1 MNIVDYVILGIL
13 GISVLVGL
21 YRGFVSSVLNTGSC
35 LISFGLSF
43 WLSPKLVDLIKNY
56 TGLIT
61 TLMNFTDA
69 GSRIG
74 DVELSSTSVTG
85 LTQDLIT
92 DVLTRVNLPSPLDRL
107 LQTNLQNQVYTPS
120 GMNRVG
126 DYVSQTIVGACL
138 NVLCFVIT
146 FILLFIAVSILINII
161 KAIFKFPVLKQM
173 DTIAGGI
180 FGLLRGL
187 LLCFVAFSLLPLV
200 ETMLPIDLVKDLTTQ
215 SALAPIFSNGN
226 LILAIIR
233 GRL

>member
-35 LISFGLSF
+35 LIAFGLSF
-43 WLSPKLVDLIKNY
+43 WLSPKLVDLIKNN

-74 DVELSSTSVTG
+74 DVELSSVSVTD
-85 LTQDLIT
+85 LTSDLIT
-92 DVLTRVNLPSPLDRL
+92 DVLSRVNLPSPLDKL
-107 LQTNLQNQVYTPS
+107 LQLNLQNQVYTPS

-138 NVLCFVIT
+138 NVICFVIT
-146 FILLFIAVSILINII
+146 FVVLILVVSILINLI

-173 DTIAGGI
+173 DTVVGGI

-187 LLCFVAFSLLPLV
+187 LLCFVAFSLLPLL
-200 ETMLPIDLVKDLTTQ
+200 ETMLPIDLVKDLTAQ
-215 SALAPIFSNGN
+215 STLAPIFSNGN
-226 LILAIIR
+226 LILAIIK

>member
-13 GISVLVGL
+13 GVSILVGL

-43 WLSPKLVDLIKNY
+43 WLSPKLVDLIKND

-85 LTQDLIT
+85 LTQDLIS
-92 DVLTRVNLPSPLDRL
+92 DILARVNLPSPLDKL
-107 LQTNLQNQVYTPS
+107 LQTNLQNQVYMPS

-138 NVLCFVIT
+138 NVLCFAVT
-146 FILLFIAVSILINII
+146 FILLFIAISILINVI
-161 KAIFKFPVLKQM
+161 KAIFRFPVLKQM

-187 LLCFVAFSLLPLV
+187 LLCFVAFALLPLI